1 MKIGNHIGLFMELD
15 NTQPLQRAMVNTSQT
30 LKEGSNIPREDGAYL
45 RIRYVYERLSDF
57 CYTCGRLENT
67 ESACAEILPANKE
80 NIFGPWMRTAFSDR
94 WKSTTSRSRTE
105 KEGELENVPFL
116 RKHSTCATFEVYTAG
131 TQSISQQTTT

>member
-15 NTQPLQRAMVNTSQT
+15 NTQPLQRIRKFLRIRAMVNTSQT

-57 CYTCGRLENT
+57 CYTCGRLENN

-80 NIFGPWMRTAFSDR
+80 NTFGPWMRTAFS
-94 WKSTTSRSRTE
+94 
-105 KEGELENVPFL
+105 
-116 RKHSTCATFEVYTAG
+116 C
-131 TQSISQQTTT
+131 